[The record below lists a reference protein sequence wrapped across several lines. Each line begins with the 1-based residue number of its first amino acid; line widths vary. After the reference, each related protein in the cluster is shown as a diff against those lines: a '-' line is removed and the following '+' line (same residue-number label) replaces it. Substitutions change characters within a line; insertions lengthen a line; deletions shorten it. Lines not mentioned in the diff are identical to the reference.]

1 MFNARFTHAWGTLV
15 KQHLIKSER
24 AWNVHWRA
32 SNARQTLSERI
43 QRACSARGT
52 YSGRISHTPETRRA
66 FRKFLSM
73 FNFFSPKERN
83 AQRLLKRRTA
93 TSAGRTPKVPN
104 ALVACFERVSDVRLA
119 YVEFCYFFNTPGARF
134 TYTLLCDC
142 CLNASYND
150 GCIHVFKYELP
161 NKVKKDS

>member
-32 SNARQTLSERI
+32 SNARQTRSERI
-43 QRACSARGT
+43 QRVCSARET

-119 YVEFCYFFNTPGARF
+119 YVEFCYFFQHARRAF
-134 TYTLLCDC
+134 HYCVT
-142 CLNASYND
+142 A
-150 GCIHVFKYELP
+150 V
-161 NKVKKDS
+161 